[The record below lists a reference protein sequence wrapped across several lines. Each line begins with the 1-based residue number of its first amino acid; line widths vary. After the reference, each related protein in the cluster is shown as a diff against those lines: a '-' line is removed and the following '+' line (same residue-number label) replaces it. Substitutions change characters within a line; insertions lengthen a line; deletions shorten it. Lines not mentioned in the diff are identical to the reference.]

1 MTSIIEWNETRVA
14 KACLAS
20 FPFFGSR
27 TLRKLWSAYPN
38 PAWAWLASPEALIAN
53 GAPEQAAMK
62 FSDWRASV
70 DPEALIKRLDREG
83 IRVLFRD
90 DPGYPQ
96 SFQMSSNPPEIL
108 FVRGV
113 LEDRPSV
120 AVVGTRRMT
129 SYGRQCVAAIV
140 PDLVRSG
147 LSIISG
153 LALGVDAEAHKT
165 AIENEGYTVAI
176 LGTGVDDDSIYPREN
191 FHLAQRILSQGGAVI
206 SEFPIG
212 TDSRR
217 EHFPMRNRL
226 IATLSAATLVIE
238 ASEESGSLITAKS
251 ALEENREVL
260 AVPGPI
266 WSEQSR
272 GSNQLIKLGAKVCT
286 MAADVLEA
294 IAYDRP
300 ELIAQARAEL
310 PLDETEAAILETLV
324 EPLHI
329 DRVAEILGLDAPTM
343 SSKMALLEI
352 KGLAK
357 PIGGQMWMRKRN

>member
-1 MTSIIEWNETRVA
+1 MEQAPIIEWNETRVA

-27 TLRKLWSAYPN
+27 TLRKLRSAYPN
-38 PAWAWLASPEALIAN
+38 PAWAWLASPEALVAN

-62 FSDWRASV
+62 FTDWRSSV
-70 DPEALIKRLDREG
+70 DPEKLIRQLDLQG

-165 AIENEGYTVAI
+165 TIENEGYTVAI
-176 LGTGVDDDSIYPREN
+176 LGTGVDDDAIYPREN
-191 FHLAQRILSQGGAVI
+191 FQLAQRIISQGGAVI
-206 SEFPIG
+206 SEFPPG

-238 ASEESGSLITAKS
+238 ASEDSGSLITAKS

-260 AVPGPI
+260 SVPGPI
-266 WSEQSR
+266 WSDQTTGRVQLRRNLISGWVCRHGGNHGIAAGWLSSLNRCISTASPKSSDSTRRPCPPRWRCSKSKDWQSR
-272 GSNQLIKLGAKVCT
+272 SEDKCG
-286 MAADVLEA
+286 
-294 IAYDRP
+294 
-300 ELIAQARAEL
+300 
-310 PLDETEAAILETLV
+310 
-324 EPLHI
+324 
-329 DRVAEILGLDAPTM
+329 
-343 SSKMALLEI
+343 
-352 KGLAK
+352 
-357 PIGGQMWMRKRN
+357 